1 VRASRPPSRGFG
13 AAGSDAATAM
23 NISIFPFADS
33 LVTHWDS
40 PAVLIGKLAVIAAL
54 VALNG
59 FFVACEFA
67 IIKVR
72 ASQLDALA
80 EEGDARARFAKYIR
94 GHLDAYLSATQL
106 GITVASLALGWIGEQ
121 FLVQML
127 QPFFALLHIYS
138 HAFVTSVSVA
148 LAFVGITFL
157 HIVFG
162 ELGPKYTAIADPLPV
177 ALRLVRPLG
186 AFYVLFKPAIW
197 LLHKSS
203 NFLLQKVLRRQPV
216 TSTELAHTEEELRL
230 ILDQSEKSEEVSP
243 LGRDLLTN
251 VLDLRR
257 RVVRDIMTP
266 RGDVVYLDV
275 EEDFET
281 NITKALDSR
290 HTRFPLCREN
300 LDNTIGLI
308 HIKELVP
315 MMRDPNPD
323 LMRIKRELIPV
334 PEMMALEKLLNLF
347 LTRHAH
353 LAIVVDEF
361 GGTVGMVTLEN
372 VLEELV
378 GDIQDEFDTD
388 KEEFRKIN
396 ANEFTVDGALGLYE
410 LNDLAKLELES
421 ADVST
426 VGGYVTH
433 LLGHLPK
440 QGEQVKIDNYLV
452 TVSQTDSRRVRQL
465 HFKKLSDKSEAVTAT
480 KPDVAL

>member
-1 VRASRPPSRGFG
+1 MNFFLFAFI
-13 AAGSDAATAM
+13 GSAPLTADV
-23 NISIFPFADS
+23 IAPQ
-33 LVTHWDS
+33 WDS
-40 PAVLIGKLAVIAAL
+40 PGVLFLKLAAIAAL
-54 VALNG
+54 VGLNA

-67 IIKVR
+67 IVKVR
-72 ASQLDALA
+72 DSQLEALV
-80 EEGDARARFAKYIR
+80 EEGNLRASFVKHVRA
-94 GHLDAYLSATQL
+94 HLDAYLSATQL
-106 GITVASLALGWIGEQ
+106 GVTVASLALGWVGEQ
-121 FLVQML
+121 CLASIL
-127 QPFFALLHIYS
+127 QPAFVLVHLYS
-138 HAFVTSVSVA
+138 RAFVTSVSIA
-148 LAFVGITFL
+148 LAFAGITFL

-162 ELGPKYTAIADPLPV
+162 ELAPKYIAIANPLPV

-186 AFYVLFKPAIW
+186 AFYFIFKPAIW
-197 LLHKSS
+197 LLHKSA
-203 NFLLQKVLRRQPV
+203 NFLLRGLLRIKPIPGK
-216 TSTELAHTEEELRL
+216 ELAHSEEELRL
-230 ILDQSEKSEEVSP
+230 ILEQSEKSDEVST
-243 LGRDLLTN
+243 LGHDLLLN
-251 VLDLRR
+251 ALDLRR

-275 EEDFET
+275 EDDFET
-281 NITKALDSR
+281 NVKKALESR

-334 PEMMALEKLLNLF
+334 PEMMSLEKLLTLF
-347 LTRHAH
+347 LSKHAH
-353 LAIVVDEF
+353 LAIAVDEF

-388 KEEFRKIN
+388 KEEFRKIS

-426 VGGYVTH
+426 IGGYVTH

-452 TVSQTDSRRVRQL
+452 TVSQTDARRVRQL
-465 HFKKLSDKSEAVTAT
+465 HFKKLSDASKPAEPAT
-480 KPDVAL
+480 KLDVAL

>member
-1 VRASRPPSRGFG
+1 MNSPSLFSFL
-13 AAGSDAATAM
+13 ATLPLADA
-23 NISIFPFADS
+23 
-33 LVTHWDS
+33 LLTHWDS
-40 PAVLIGKLAVIAAL
+40 PLVVIAKLAVIAAL

-59 FFVACEFA
+59 FFVACEFS

-72 ASQLDALA
+72 ASQLDALV
-80 EEGDARARFAKYIR
+80 EEGNVRARFVKYIR
-94 GHLDAYLSATQL
+94 SHLDAYLSATQL
-106 GITVASLALGWIGEQ
+106 GITLASLALGWLGEQ
-121 FLVQML
+121 FLVQLL
-127 QPFFALLHIYS
+127 QPFFTLLHIYS
-138 HAFVTSVSVA
+138 HAFVTSVSIA
-148 LAFVGITFL
+148 LAFVGITFM

-162 ELGPKYTAIADPLPV
+162 ELGPKYTAIANPLAV
-177 ALRLVRPLG
+177 SLRLVRPLG
-186 AFYVLFKPAIW
+186 AFYFLFKPAIW

-203 NFLLQKVLRRQPV
+203 NFLLQVVLRRQPV
-216 TSTELAHTEEELRL
+216 PGTELAHSEEELRL
-230 ILDQSEKSEEVSP
+230 ILDESGKSEEVSP
-243 LGRDLLTN
+243 LSRDLLTN

-266 RGDVVYLDV
+266 RGDVVYLDL
-275 EEDFET
+275 EDDFES
-281 NITKALDSR
+281 NVQKALESR

-315 MMRDPNPD
+315 MMRDPHPD
-323 LMRIKRELIPV
+323 LLRIKRELIPV
-334 PEMMALEKLLNLF
+334 PEMMPLEKLLNLF
-347 LTRHAH
+347 LSKHAH

-396 ANEFTVDGALGLYE
+396 ANEFTVDGGLGLYE
-410 LNDLAKLELES
+410 LNELAKLELES

-426 VGGYVTH
+426 IGGYVTH

-440 QGEQVKIDNYLV
+440 QGEQLKIDNYVV
-452 TVSQTDSRRVRQL
+452 TVSQSDSRRVRQL
-465 HFKKLSDKSEAVTAT
+465 HFRKLSEPQTAESAT